1 MKDLLMLLFMN
12 KMSGDLF
19 GKKTKAAIL
28 GVALAKAVIGI
39 IAAIGGIAIII
50 CAFSTFKVNYSTVSE
65 NYDTASER
73 IAAMEE
79 DPSVKE
85 ENREEFYS
93 TASGIFSMVED
104 FQKNTETTT
113 TEPSSN
119 NYDEV
124 SSKIAE
130 ESEKVYAEADAFNNK
145 TQQP

>member
-19 GKKTKAAIL
+19 SKKTKTAIM
-28 GVALAKAVIGI
+28 GIALAKAVIGI
-39 IAAIGGIAIII
+39 IATIGAIII
-50 CAFSTFKVNYSTVSE
+50 FVLVFSTFKSNFATVTKNYEET
-65 NYDTASER
+65 SER
-73 IAAMEE
+73 IVAMEE
-79 DPSVKE
+79 DPSVQE
-85 ENREEFYS
+85 ENKEEFYS
-93 TASGIFSMVED
+93 TASGIFSMVEN